1 MSALSMKFGFI
12 GAGKMATALARGW
25 VARGLLEPAQILASA
40 PGETSRRKFAEAVA
54 APVTHSNTEVV
65 ESAEVLVLGIKPQ
78 VMPHVLDEIR
88 SRVTARHL
96 VLSVAAGVSLRQLQ
110 EGLGADCRCVRVMPN
125 TPCLVG
131 ESASGYC
138 PADTASPEDVA
149 LVDRLLN
156 AVGKA
161 VRVPESLLDA
171 VTGLSGS
178 GPAYIAVI
186 IEALADGGVLM
197 GLPRDVALL
206 LAAQTVFGAAKMIAG
221 GECHPGVLKDMVSSP
236 GGTTIAGLHALER
249 GNLRG
254 TLIQCVEAAT
264 KRAKELGQQE
274 KK

>member
-1 MSALSMKFGFI
+1 MSSISMKFGFI

-25 VARGLLEPAQILASA
+25 VSRGLLDPAQVLASA
-40 PGETSRRKFAEAVA
+40 PGETSRRKFGEAVA
-54 APVTHSNTEVV
+54 ATVTGSNTEVV
-65 ESAEVLVLGIKPQ
+65 DGAEVLVLCIKPQ
-78 VMPHVLDEIR
+78 VMPHVLAEIR
-88 SRVTARHL
+88 PHVTARHL
-96 VLSVAAGVSLRQLQ
+96 VVSVAAGVSLGQLRQ
-110 EGLGADCRCVRVMPN
+110 GLGADCRCVRVMPN

-178 GPAYIAVI
+178 GPAYVAVV

-197 GLPRDVALL
+197 GLSRDVALL
-206 LAAQTVFGAAKMIAG
+206 LAAQTVLGAATMIAG
-221 GECHPGVLKDMVSSP
+221 GEYHPGVLKDMVSSP
-236 GGTTIAGLHALER
+236 GGTTIAGLHALEQ

-254 TLIQCVEAAT
+254 TLIGCVEAAT

>member
-1 MSALSMKFGFI
+1 MSVISMKFGFI

-25 VARGLLEPAQILASA
+25 VSRGLLDPAQILASA

-54 APVTHSNTEVV
+54 ATVTRSNTEVV
-65 ESAEVLVLGIKPQ
+65 DGAEVLVLCIKPQ
-78 VMPHVLDEIR
+78 VMPQVLAEIR
-88 SRVTARHL
+88 PRITARHL
-96 VLSVAAGVSLRQLQ
+96 VLSVAAGVSLGQLRQ
-110 EGLGADCRCVRVMPN
+110 GLGTDCRCVRVMPN

-178 GPAYIAVI
+178 GPAYVAVV

-206 LAAQTVFGAAKMIAG
+206 LAAQTVLGAAKMIAG
-221 GECHPGVLKDMVSSP
+221 GEYHPGVLKDMVSSP
-236 GGTTIAGLHALER
+236 AGTTIAGLHALER

-254 TLIQCVEAAT
+254 TLIGCVEAAT
-264 KRAKELGQQE
+264 NRARELGQQE